1 MLNLTQKWGQ
11 PVVRPAVASADLVE
25 VGIVVAPGRGTVL
38 PLINWQMTPETDLE
52 LRLDN
57 ASGWCATHIMDGV
70 AVLTCGWP
78 LRRLPM
84 FENATLASTSAAVE
98 YTADGASTVFKI
110 GKLS

>member
-57 ASGWCATHIMDGV
+57 ASGWCATHIYGWRRCADVRLAV
-70 AVLTCGWP
+70 AQ
-78 LRRLPM
+78 
-84 FENATLASTSAAVE
+84 AADV
-98 YTADGASTVFKI
+98 
-110 GKLS
+110 